1 MRIFINLTILSEPVR
16 IRSQDEVRTQSWG
29 ASHMLEGTIKEKT
42 SRKEDVSRVIEQI
55 VSTQI
60 REAEIKSM

>member
-1 MRIFINLTILSEPVR
+1 
-16 IRSQDEVRTQSWG
+16 
-29 ASHMLEGTIKEKT
+29 MLEATIKEKT

-60 REAEIKSM
+60 REAEIKSK